1 MLNDIKKSITSLIA
15 RATVSKEEGQALVE
29 YSLILGL
36 LSVVAIFALT
46 TLGTDVR
53 AALGTAAETLA
64 GI

>member
-1 MLNDIKKSITSLIA
+1 
-15 RATVSKEEGQALVE
+15 
-29 YSLILGL
+29 ILGL